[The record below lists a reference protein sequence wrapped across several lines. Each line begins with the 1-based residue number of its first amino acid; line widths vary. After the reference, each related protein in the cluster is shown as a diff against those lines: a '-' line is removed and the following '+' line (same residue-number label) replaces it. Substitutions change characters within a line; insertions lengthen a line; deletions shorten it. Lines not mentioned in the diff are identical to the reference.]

1 MLPGGFPD
9 FSGMAGQKKGITLLQ
24 IKRAETVHNRGNHF
38 CSPRPSPDSDWALLL
53 TSFDLTGTYQF
64 TCDNMGRLTSATSS
78 YTFLTA
84 RSFTTGYTYDSNGN
98 TASKTDSTGTTSY
111 SWDFENRLT
120 SVTLPGS
127 GGAVSFAYDPFGHR
141 IKKVSSAGTS
151 IYAYEGDNLIEEANA
166 SGAVVA
172 RYAQG
177 PNIDE
182 PLAMLRGGATSFYHA
197 DGLGSVTSM
206 SNSAGAIAQ
215 TYTFDSF
222 GKLTV
227 SSGSLTNAFRYTG
240 REFDTETSLYFYRAR
255 YFDPNV
261 GRFISEDHHAI
272 SMLGEWPALYVYVKN
287 DPINL
292 IDPLGLFSLKPGVPY
307 PSLPIQAFGR
317 VH

>member
-1 MLPGGFPD
+1 MLTATKGGTFSTSSDPCVFFPLAA
-9 FSGMAGQKKGITLLQ
+9 AGVYPKTRVRGSSQKML
-24 IKRAETVHNRGNHF
+24 HCF
-38 CSPRPSPDSDWALLL
+38 
-53 TSFDLTGTYQF
+53 
-64 TCDNMGRLTSATSS
+64 SATAPLSGNARRGWENSS
-78 YTFLTA
+78 GKTA
-84 RSFTTGYTYDSNGN
+84 LGSALDYNGN
-98 TASKTDSTGTTSY
+98 TLTKVVGSNTTSY
-111 SWDFENRLT
+111 TWDFENRLS